1 METDQRL
8 RYMWRRR
15 RGHWKSAATGEM
27 IPNGTEV
34 MVVPTLEAAAEG
46 RAGRRTAEGT
56 EGDGKGRTGA
66 EAIEVGTEAAESRRE
81 SEEDEGVEKDM
92 EMAGT
97 DGEEGEGDPFG
108 LGEAMEEERKRR
120 EEGRRDGRREHG
132 TRPGRSGGR
141 EAGGEGS
148 EGAGTTGREGDREDE
163 EEGGTGEGNDGA
175 ERQYEEQKLE
185 QVRED
190 MTNIL
195 EEEVW
200 PEEQSSANGKREWT
214 GRRLRAALYTRHGH
228 KAGEHYG
235 KRWLSNRAAA
245 YMGLRRML
253 GKQKADA
260 TADEDGEGTTART
273 GTDRTG
279 GAAEDNEKTE
289 RDDDPWWPSDLVK
302 VLQAAEGGAGR
313 RKWMVGRVGHLV
325 RQARPGQWT
334 VALEGERGCG
344 EYDVEQEALE
354 MAQRRAP
361 TSGDLMACRPV
372 DGGAEVRVQ
381 LTRRVEGS
389 GGAEEWTAAR
399 LDGENFAQAEEI
411 EEITVTMEGARRMR
425 TYAKQG
431 ERARKARR
439 RIGTDLERA
448 AEDMVGRAQKAYAAH
463 GDWRRGP
470 MIAAM
475 RETSEGQGAST
486 EALNEAVT
494 EAHKRWGTGPVTMK
508 ATTLNHG
515 GIVVRLREA
524 VGMNAALRHESR
536 TAGAETTAAIVW
548 QGDGR
553 LYRTMKTLASEN
565 DVVMIQET
573 HVASED
579 EAMQRQ
585 LRALLTTGEF
595 GAWRMHHS
603 PAPADDAYA
612 GIMIWYNTE
621 KVEMGEV
628 ETLVPGRIQRAKV
641 RVLADGTKMT
651 MLNVYLPARSGS
663 PKKAELRRTEETRAQ
678 MTKAAEEADEK
689 REVFVVA
696 GDLQAQTARA
706 RAAGRGVT
714 NEYDAWLEGYT
725 TEFNLASVGE
735 VEATYISGE
744 GGSAT
749 AIDHWLM
756 GAELMGRADATV
768 GAGADGLHSGVE
780 GEEGDRP
787 IGREVRKGHNSLQL
801 EIRLA
806 TAANEEEE
814 EGEVEQREP
823 QLEPMDTEEWEAY
836 LGEEEAWI
844 ATADRERT
852 DDKHGA
858 AARRVEAIEDA
869 AKELVRM
876 TKEID
881 DQRAGGKNEETR
893 QTRMHRQMLFWRK
906 GLRQCDGH
914 KARTDTHRM
923 FNTEDCAGAFGKAP
937 MADDRFKEMMEGSE
951 PGADRRAK
959 MAEEC
964 RRRYLE
970 ARGKYDGEIAEG
982 AEDPDRV
989 RTTLLA
995 ALDRSKEEGG
1005 NAQWE
1010 FFRAVGKAKAALAG
1024 KKTRPRDGKP
1034 GMTAVRR
1041 TGEAEPERGTQ
1052 RVLSAIHDE
1061 SQKMHQEGG
1070 ASVAAVLWLVQQ
1082 MEGAGLPLLT
1092 TPAVIDAR
1100 THAEATKEGQEA
1112 SKAQAR
1118 DEEERTRWREWR
1130 REHETRVARL
1140 QVLDAE
1146 ETRTFARHLQGV
1158 MGQVMGDEALD
1169 EGMRRFREVQG
1180 VGLGGFKGIWI
1191 ARASEST
1198 RERYKDALRGAAA
1211 DVRIAAYELELATT
1225 PEERRHAIEAVR
1237 IAAPRGWVDWLVVLL
1252 TKPGKPLDVLSN
1264 RRDIYLQ
1271 PHSLKLLMNGYTPQ
1285 YDRAQ
1290 RRGQPAANTGF
1301 RPKGSAPQTAMAMG
1315 LAREEAVSERRSW
1328 YRGYCDKGGFF
1339 QSVARRVQRAA
1350 ERRCGVPADVTEVV
1364 MALHEALVV
1373 RYDSGKGLTPGTES
1387 KVGNGQ
1393 GDSKGPTRS
1402 MEPLAIE
1409 TRAIEWLVAG
1419 RSFRTPAG
1427 AGRRRVT
1434 QVWFADDGA
1443 FEVDSFSLLQVMFT
1457 VLSTMAR
1464 ALGFSVGIDKDKDG
1478 TPNGDKTGWTA
1489 SEWEGNEHAEAD
1501 DQTKVRLI
1509 DGREVPRA
1517 KGWYK
1522 HLGVRAQTTNGW
1534 GEARAVVVA
1543 RCTGMAAALAR
1554 LGIMSAEEY
1563 VDTVDTA
1570 TLTVVAYYGA
1580 AFPLGRKAC
1589 EDIDVAKRR
1598 GLERLGHA
1606 GTRAARWLV
1615 HSQRPEG
1622 LGMAMTWPHA
1632 AAALVVEMDN
1642 AYNAEAQ
1649 APARVAAAARTAKV
1663 YWQLGW
1669 RPTEEARVPL
1679 AWNPWHTRDMLS
1691 EESIIEAALK
1701 YRLTA
1706 GVATVAA
1713 RGDGARNALADGY
1726 TTEEGASATLIWEAE
1741 GRKYGW
1747 RLARLG
1753 VTRRRHLYGGTERVA
1768 RETEDGDIQEQGR
1781 WRTATEIGEAFGR
1794 GGHVIGGTRRGGRLT
1809 AAERAEYVSLLEGL
1823 DEDKE
1828 ETDWV
1833 TGQRG
1838 PPEERPAEATVT
1850 EVVAAGKG
1858 RRGEREYWMRWSD
1871 GEEGWGRRPR
1881 TATAGMDRE
1890 MGRAR
1895 EAEGEGD
1902 LREALTK
1909 ERGTAWVWLATQA
1922 PLAVGRR

>member
-1 METDQRL
+1 
-8 RYMWRRR
+8 
-15 RGHWKSAATGEM
+15 
-27 IPNGTEV
+27 
-34 MVVPTLEAAAEG
+34 
-46 RAGRRTAEGT
+46 
-56 EGDGKGRTGA
+56 
-66 EAIEVGTEAAESRRE
+66 
-81 SEEDEGVEKDM
+81 
-92 EMAGT
+92 
-97 DGEEGEGDPFG
+97 
-108 LGEAMEEERKRR
+108 
-120 EEGRRDGRREHG
+120 
-132 TRPGRSGGR
+132 
-141 EAGGEGS
+141 
-148 EGAGTTGREGDREDE
+148 
-163 EEGGTGEGNDGA
+163 
-175 ERQYEEQKLE
+175 
-185 QVRED
+185 
-190 MTNIL
+190 
-195 EEEVW
+195 
-200 PEEQSSANGKREWT
+200 
-214 GRRLRAALYTRHGH
+214 
-228 KAGEHYG
+228 
-235 KRWLSNRAAA
+235 
-245 YMGLRRML
+245 
-253 GKQKADA
+253 
-260 TADEDGEGTTART
+260 
-273 GTDRTG
+273 
-279 GAAEDNEKTE
+279 
-289 RDDDPWWPSDLVK
+289 
-302 VLQAAEGGAGR
+302 
-313 RKWMVGRVGHLV
+313 
-325 RQARPGQWT
+325 
-334 VALEGERGCG
+334 
-344 EYDVEQEALE
+344 
-354 MAQRRAP
+354 
-361 TSGDLMACRPV
+361 
-372 DGGAEVRVQ
+372 
-381 LTRRVEGS
+381 
-389 GGAEEWTAAR
+389 
-399 LDGENFAQAEEI
+399 
-411 EEITVTMEGARRMR
+411 
-425 TYAKQG
+425 
-431 ERARKARR
+431 
-439 RIGTDLERA
+439 
-448 AEDMVGRAQKAYAAH
+448 
-463 GDWRRGP
+463 
-470 MIAAM
+470 
-475 RETSEGQGAST
+475 
-486 EALNEAVT
+486 
-494 EAHKRWGTGPVTMK
+494 
-508 ATTLNHG
+508 
-515 GIVVRLREA
+515 
-524 VGMNAALRHESR
+524 
-536 TAGAETTAAIVW
+536 
-548 QGDGR
+548 
-553 LYRTMKTLASEN
+553 
-565 DVVMIQET
+565 
-573 HVASED
+573 
-579 EAMQRQ
+579 
-585 LRALLTTGEF
+585 
-595 GAWRMHHS
+595 
-603 PAPADDAYA
+603 
-612 GIMIWYNTE
+612 
-621 KVEMGEV
+621 
-628 ETLVPGRIQRAKV
+628 
-641 RVLADGTKMT
+641 
-651 MLNVYLPARSGS
+651 
-663 PKKAELRRTEETRAQ
+663 
-678 MTKAAEEADEK
+678 
-689 REVFVVA
+689 
-696 GDLQAQTARA
+696 
-706 RAAGRGVT
+706 
-714 NEYDAWLEGYT
+714 
-725 TEFNLASVGE
+725 
-735 VEATYISGE
+735 
-744 GGSAT
+744 
-749 AIDHWLM
+749 
-756 GAELMGRADATV
+756 
-768 GAGADGLHSGVE
+768 
-780 GEEGDRP
+780 
-787 IGREVRKGHNSLQL
+787 
-801 EIRLA
+801 
-806 TAANEEEE
+806 
-814 EGEVEQREP
+814 
-823 QLEPMDTEEWEAY
+823 
-836 LGEEEAWI
+836 
-844 ATADRERT
+844 
-852 DDKHGA
+852 
-858 AARRVEAIEDA
+858 
-869 AKELVRM
+869 M

-881 DQRAGGKNEETR
+881 DQRAGGKTGETR

-914 KARTDTHRM
+914 KARADTHKM

-937 MADDRFKEMMEGSE
+937 MADDRFKEVMEGSE

-959 MAEEC
+959 LAEEC

-1092 TPAVIDAR
+1092 TPAVVDAR
-1100 THAEATKEGQEA
+1100 THAEATEEGQEA

-1350 ERRCGVPADVTEVV
+1350 EKRCGVPADVTEVV

-1809 AAERAEYVSLLEGL
+1809 AAERAEYVTLLEGL
-1823 DEDKE
+1823 DENKE

-1922 PLAVGRR
+1922 PLAVGRRDTGAIVDEAEKAGVKTAGQEARERGGEATADEMEQEAQEEADRKRKEAEQRADDSEAAEARAGWLGGEEAITAAFEAEAAEEASARAAAHRAVAKRTRAGKGEADTTAGMDEEVARTEAEWVTARARTAAGQLMRHMTTWAKARPEYKAACTENAEGAGAAAEKLQTTKPASFRPSKRIACFFGEMGRPDEDGKCKLTPSLKTGAKEAAEAGRVAQETPKIDAAYEDPRVAWGEEERMWTGKAAPATQEGGTRRDAAGEKGAERSARSREQARRRREERKREEEKAEATREETARAARHLQKSGATETSASGEGRRGEEEERTGEGTGRRRVGQGALQVRGMRAREEARDDTAEGEEGEEALEREEQEEAEAERQAEEMMRREEATRREEAEFEQEEELERTMMEQRWEGAEEVRQGCQEQALHRAQQEAEEGEAARASGRAGEARRRAEACMRKVQHMRQAATKARELRGKTREAHDETVRRAEQAEREERREAEGLYTADESARPMTEFMEQVRKKEKAAERARAQRREMGERHHREEQEETSREEEAGRMATTAMATTAGAKRAAGEGTDITEEEKEAEEGERRREEKCSRERERAERKAEEAMRQAEEQTQETERARE